1 MREYIVSLKKDVDYD
16 SFWNEIESISDS
28 DGFAPSR
35 RVEIVNSRNASLRLC
50 HYFLTDEEAELLRN
64 DPRVYGVEI
73 PPDQRTDIEIGLR
86 TNTQSGNFTKTTSPS
101 GDFLNWG
108 SIRHS
113 FDNNVYGTSNTTT
126 ENYNYTNDGTGVDVI
141 IHDTGIQV
149 NHPEFLDL
157 LDVNRVQ
164 QINWYTVSGLSGT
177 QSANHY
183 RDFHGH
189 GTHVGGTVAGRL
201 YGWAKNAKI
210 YAIKVAGLEGPGDS
224 GTGIS
229 ITDCFDVIK
238 LWHRNKPI
246 DPTLGRKR
254 PTVVN
259 MSWGYG
265 STFNSINGGVYRG
278 TPWSGSSK
286 NTAYGMTGTPAERHP
301 VRVASVDVDIEE
313 LIDEGVIVCVAAGN
327 EYTKIDIPGG
337 IDYNNYYN
345 KTGVGQVYY
354 HRGMSPYSSNAIIVG
369 AMDSDVSDA
378 TTDQKSIFSNAGPG
392 VDVFAAG
399 SNVMSAMSTTNVFSG
414 NTDSY
419 HINSSFKQ
427 GNISG
432 TSMASPQIAG
442 ITTLF
447 LENNLTA
454 TPAQVKSWIKSK
466 ATSTI
471 YKTNADNDYTD
482 QRSQWGG
489 DVKVAWASTTA
500 GSSVVPSQGITFFKG
515 TGGKISNMTMRR
527 VPPRVLESFEN
538 YGFENGISGW
548 RIVNRR
554 VRLNGGT
561 LIAGFPTPTDP
572 TPNPGGG
579 PGDVL
584 NVSQLPI
591 FSYRLET
598 TDKPP
603 SGETQCIRLT
613 MGQPP
618 SGFGVVPAGGIMYG
632 PAVYSDFSVP
642 FAAGDTVKFW
652 WKALAGGDAY
662 NVYSYLVNQSSGAY
676 VQLLDVTGPNSNQG
690 TNWTEVSKVISS
702 GEQGT
707 YSFVFIAGS
716 WDSTFG
722 TVIGGELL
730 LDNIQII
737 KSTTPA
743 ISSDSNTIVADNDLI
758 TVDAN

>member
-1 MREYIVSLKKDVDYD
+1 MREYIVSLKKDIDYD
-16 SFWNEIESISDS
+16 SFWNEIESVSDA
-28 DGFAPSR
+28 DGFVPTR
-35 RVEIVNSRNASLRLC
+35 RVDIVNNRDASLRLC
-50 HYFLTDEEAELLRN
+50 HYALTDEEAALLRN
-64 DPRVYGVEI
+64 DPRVYAVEI

-86 TNTQSGNFTKTTSPS
+86 TTTQTGNFTKTTSPS
-101 GDFLNWG
+101 GNFLNWG

-113 FDNNVYGTSNTTT
+113 FDNNIYGTSNTTT
-126 ENYNYTNDGTGVDVI
+126 ENYNYTNDGSGVDIVV
-141 IHDTGIQV
+141 HDTGIQV
-149 NHPEFLDL
+149 NHPEFFDRLGI
-157 LDVNRVQ
+157 NRVQ
-164 QINWYTVSGLSGT
+164 QINWYTASGLSGN
-177 QSANHY
+177 QSPNHY

-201 YGWAKNAKI
+201 YGWAKNAKV
-210 YAIKVAGLEGPGDS
+210 YALKVAGLEGPGDS

-229 ITDCFDVIK
+229 ISDCFDVIK
-238 LWHRNKPI
+238 LWHRSKPI

-265 STFNSINGGVYRG
+265 TIFNSINGGEYRG
-278 TPWSGSSK
+278 TPWSGSTK
-286 NTAYGMTGTPAERHP
+286 NTAYGMTGTPAGRHP

-313 LIDEGVIVCVAAGN
+313 LIDEGVIVCIAAGN
-327 EYTKIDIPGG
+327 EYTKVDIPGG
-337 IDYNNYYN
+337 LDYNNYYN

-354 HRGMSPYSSNAIIVG
+354 HRGMSPYSPEAIIVG
-369 AMDSDVSDA
+369 SMDSTVYNA
-378 TTDQKSIFSNAGPG
+378 TTDQKSVFSNAGPG

-399 SNVMSAMSTTNVFSG
+399 SNIMSACSNTNVFGGSAAAYHL
-414 NTDSY
+414 DSA
-419 HINSSFKQ
+419 FKQ
-427 GNISG
+427 ANISG

-466 ATSTI
+466 STTTI
-471 YKTNADNDYTD
+471 YKTNADDDYTD
-482 QRSQWGG
+482 ERSQWGG

-500 GSSVVPSQGITFFKG
+500 GSAVVPQQGITFFKG

-527 VPPRVLESFEN
+527 VPPRILETFEN

-548 RIVNRR
+548 RVVNRR

-561 LIAGFPTPTDP
+561 LIAGYPTPTDP
-572 TPNPGGG
+572 TPNPGSG

-584 NVSQLPI
+584 NVTQLPS
-591 FSYRLET
+591 FSYRLEA

-603 SGETQCIRLT
+603 SGESQCMRLT
-613 MGQPP
+613 MGQPTI
-618 SGFGVVPAGGIMYG
+618 GVVPPGAIMYG

-642 FAAGDTVKFW
+642 FGVGDTVKFW

-662 NVYSYLVNQSSGAY
+662 NVYSYLVNQSTGAY
-676 VQLLDVTGPNSNQG
+676 IQLLDVTGPNVNQG
-690 TNWTEVSKVISS
+690 TAWAEVSKVIGA
-702 GEQGT
+702 GEQGN

-737 KSTTPA
+737 KATPVLSFSADSSTVTTDSTTL
-743 ISSDSNTIVADNDLI
+743 TADI
-758 TVDAN
+758 E

>member
-1 MREYIVSLKKDVDYD
+1 MREYIVSLKKDIDYD
-16 SFWNEIESISDS
+16 SFWNEIESISDA
-28 DGFAPSR
+28 DGFVPTR
-35 RVEIVNSRNASLRLC
+35 RVEIVNNRDASLRLC
-50 HYFLTDEEAELLRN
+50 HYDLTDEEAALLRN
-64 DPRVYGVEI
+64 DPRVYAVEI

-86 TNTQSGNFTKTTSPS
+86 TNTQTGNFTKTTSPT
-101 GDFLNWG
+101 GNYLNWG

-113 FDNNVYGTSNTTT
+113 FDNNIYGTSNTTT
-126 ENYNYTNDGTGVDVI
+126 ENYNYTNDGSGVDIVV
-141 IHDTGIQV
+141 HDTGIQV
-149 NHPEFLDL
+149 NHPEFFDRLG
-157 LDVNRVQ
+157 VNRVQ
-164 QINWYTVSGLSGT
+164 QINWYTASGLSGT
-177 QSANHY
+177 QSPNHY

-201 YGWAKNAKI
+201 YGWAKNAKV
-210 YAIKVAGLEGPGDS
+210 YALKVAGLEGPGDS

-229 ITDCFDVIK
+229 ISDCFDVIK

-265 STFNSINGGVYRG
+265 TTFNSINGGEYRG
-278 TPWSGSSK
+278 IGWSGSTK
-286 NTAYGMTGTPAERHP
+286 NTAYGMTGSPSGRHP
-301 VRVASVDVDIEE
+301 VRVASVDVDIQE
-313 LIDEGVIVCVAAGN
+313 LIDEGVIVCIAAGN

-337 IDYNNYYN
+337 FDYNNYYN

-369 AMDSDVSDA
+369 SMDSTVYDA
-378 TTDQKSIFSNAGPG
+378 TTDQKSVFSNAGPG

-399 SNVMSAMSTTNVFSG
+399 SNIMSACSTTNVFGGSAG
-414 NTDSY
+414 AYHLDST
-419 HINSSFKQ
+419 FRQ
-427 GNISG
+427 ANISG

-466 ATSTI
+466 ASSTL
-471 YKTNADNDYTD
+471 YSTYTD
-482 QRSQWGG
+482 DDFTDERSQWGG
-489 DVKVAWASTTA
+489 DTKVAWASTTA
-500 GSSVVPSQGITFFKG
+500 GSAVVPQQGITFFKG

-527 VPPRVLESFEN
+527 VPPRVLETFEN

-548 RIVNRR
+548 RVVNRR

-561 LIAGFPTPTDP
+561 LIAGYPTPTDP
-572 TPNPGGG
+572 TPNPGSG

-584 NVSQLPI
+584 NVTQLPS
-591 FSYRLET
+591 FSYRLEA

-603 SGETQCIRLT
+603 SGESQCMRLT
-613 MGQPP
+613 MGQPTI
-618 SGFGVVPAGGIMYG
+618 GVVPPGAIMYG

-642 FAAGDTVKFW
+642 FGVGDTVKFW

-662 NVYSYLVNQSSGAY
+662 NVYSYLVNQSTGAY
-676 VQLLDVTGPNSNQG
+676 IQLLDVTGPNVNQG
-690 TNWTEVSKVISS
+690 TAWAEVSKVIGA
-702 GEQGT
+702 GEQGN

-743 ISSDSNTIVADNDLI
+743 ITSDSSTILADNDLI

>member
-1 MREYIVSLKKDVDYD
+1 MREYIVSLKKDIDYD
-16 SFWNEIESISDS
+16 SFWNEIESISDA
-28 DGFAPSR
+28 DGFVPTR
-35 RVEIVNSRNASLRLC
+35 RVEIVNNRDASLRLC
-50 HYFLTDEEAELLRN
+50 HYSLTDEEADLLRN
-64 DPRVYGVEI
+64 DPRVYSVEI

-86 TNTQSGNFTKTTSPS
+86 TNTQTGNFTKTTSSS
-101 GDFLNWG
+101 GNFLNWG

-126 ENYNYTNDGTGVDVI
+126 ENYNYTNDGSGVDIVV
-141 IHDTGIQV
+141 HDTGIQV
-149 NHPEFLDL
+149 NHPEFFDRLG
-157 LDVNRVQ
+157 VNRVQ
-164 QINWYTVSGLSGT
+164 EINWYTASGLSGT
-177 QSANHY
+177 QSPNHY

-201 YGWAKNAKI
+201 YGWAKNAKV
-210 YAIKVAGLEGPGDS
+210 YALKVAGLEGPGDS

-229 ITDCFDVIK
+229 ISDCFDVIK

-265 STFNSINGGVYRG
+265 TTFNSINGGSYRG
-278 TPWSGSSK
+278 TPWSGSTK
-286 NTAYGMTGTPAERHP
+286 NTAYGMTGTPAGRHP

-313 LIDEGVIVCVAAGN
+313 LIDEGVIVCIAAGN
-327 EYTKIDIPGG
+327 EYTKVDIPGG
-337 IDYNNYYN
+337 LDYNNYYN

-354 HRGMSPYSSNAIIVG
+354 HRGMSPYSSDAIVVG
-369 AMDSDVSDA
+369 AMDSTVYDA
-378 TTDQKSIFSNAGPG
+378 TTDQKSVFSNAGPG

-399 SNVMSAMSTTNVFSG
+399 SNIMSAMSTTNVFSAV
-414 NTDSY
+414 SY
-419 HINSSFKQ
+419 HLDSAFRQ

-466 ATSTI
+466 ASSTI
-471 YKTNADNDYTD
+471 YKTNSDDDYTD
-482 QRSQWGG
+482 ERSQWGG

-500 GSSVVPSQGITFFKG
+500 GSAVVPQQGITFFKG

-527 VPPRVLESFEN
+527 VPPRVLPIFEN

-548 RIVNRR
+548 RVVNRR

-561 LIAGFPTPTDP
+561 LIAGYPTPTDP
-572 TPNPGGG
+572 TPNPGSG

-584 NVSQLPI
+584 SVSQLPT
-591 FSYRLET
+591 FSYRLENI
-598 TDKPP
+598 DKPP

-613 MGQPP
+613 MGQPTV
-618 SGFGVVPAGGIMYG
+618 GVVPAGAIMYG

-662 NVYSYLVNQSSGAY
+662 NVYSYLVNQQTGSTI
-676 VQLLDVTGPNSNQG
+676 QLLDATGPNFNQG
-690 TNWTEVSKVISS
+690 TNWAEVSTVIQS
-702 GEQGT
+702 GQQGN
-707 YSFVFIAGS
+707 YSFVFVAGS

-737 KSTTPA
+737 KA
-743 ISSDSNTIVADNDLI
+743 
-758 TVDAN
+758 